1 MRFFLI
7 LLGLGLIG
15 FCGPARAQLTV
26 TPTQGMDFGSF
37 VIRDFNV
44 VSQLVV
50 HELTGVVT
58 ADANTI
64 LLGGGQNGQ
73 FSLTGGPASSAFTVT
88 LDATVPLYGAV
99 PVLRWT
105 SFLSRRP
112 CFRRTGRARIR
123 FLSGC
128 GPRAPAAAPFIQ
140 TAYTPEVT
148 ISPSSFRFLFGSFA
162 FAQQYAID
170 GLFIVI

>member
-88 LDATVPLYGAV
+88 LDATVP
-99 PVLRWT
+99 PVRGGS
-105 SFLSRRP
+105 SFTLDQ
-112 CFRRTGRARIR
+112 
-123 FLSGC
+123 FLV
-128 GPRAPAAAPFIQ
+128 APAVLQ
-140 TAYTPEVT
+140 TDRAGADTFS
-148 ISPSSFRFLFGSFA
+148 IGMRASSAGGGTVYS
-162 FAQQYAID
+162 D
-170 GLFIVI
+170 GLYTGSYDFTVQF